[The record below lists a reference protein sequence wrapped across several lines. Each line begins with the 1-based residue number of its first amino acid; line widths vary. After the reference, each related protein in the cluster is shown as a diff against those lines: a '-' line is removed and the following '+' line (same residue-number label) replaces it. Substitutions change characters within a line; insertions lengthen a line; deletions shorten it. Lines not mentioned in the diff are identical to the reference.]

1 MKNVFKNTSPL
12 FSACT
17 LLRAEVLL
25 FCLTVNLRRRCP
37 PAVFQKCDVRCG
49 EHVSCFGKVHSASS
63 PPSLHFFIF
72 KKNKTNYVFFFGFCA
87 MTCRFLHL
95 WPEPHVLRICYRFLV
110 IRGQEFKAFFV
121 FEVVRAVYFTLPS
134 PSTCD
139 CVRCE
144 CEFYF
149 FQCLF
154 LLFKSPILSLSVFC
168 FFNL

>member
-17 LLRAEVLL
+17 LLRVEVLL

-37 PAVFQKCDVRCG
+37 PAVFQNVTFAV
-49 EHVSCFGKVHSASS
+49 ENMWAVSVK
-63 PPSLHFFIF
+63 FILPRLPLLSTSFF

-139 CVRCE
+139 CVSVSFIFSSVCFCSLNLPSFRCQ
-144 CEFYF
+144 YF
-149 FQCLF
+149 VSSTC
-154 LLFKSPILSLSVFC
+154 
-168 FFNL
+168 N